1 MSEVRVFELAKEL
14 KMPAKQLL
22 TKMRKAGIPVTGN
35 FSELSLEQADIVRKM
50 TKSAQGFVL
59 TKSAKA
65 KGKLRLKPAD
75 KQTKFT
81 DDDKKTKTGKG
92 TKIVTI
98 STKSQLDEDKVDVP
112 PKRRVRKRRKEP
124 VPPLKESK
132 VESEGKSKPDKGIMG
147 VALEAEKETPQESG
161 LIFNVSKNNKADTSL
176 LKYKKNPS
184 ESEPP
189 FPESKIEPIDE
200 KYEPS
205 KPTNLALP
213 EEHQD
218 DTSNSYEKTII
229 RSEKKSNE

>member
-35 FSELSLEQADIVRKM
+35 FSELSLEQADTARKM
-50 TKSAQGFVL
+50 IKSAPGFVL

-65 KGKLRLKPAD
+65 KGKLLLKPAD

-124 VPPLKESK
+124 VPPLKESRVQFK
-132 VESEGKSKPDKGIMG
+132 EKSKPDKGIMG

-161 LIFNVSKNNKADTSL
+161 LIFNVSKNNKADASL
-176 LKYKKNPS
+176 LNTRKDPS
-184 ESEPP
+184 ESETP
-189 FPESKIEPIDE
+189 
-200 KYEPS
+200 
-205 KPTNLALP
+205 
-213 EEHQD
+213 
-218 DTSNSYEKTII
+218 
-229 RSEKKSNE
+229 